1 MVKIKYNYMGFC
13 SEVTSSKTELILGR
27 KTPNSKPHVA
37 LNIDSNVEPIH
48 AKIWKQDDRWWV
60 EDLSSNKGTFL
71 NGHALEVPQI
81 FEAGDVIK
89 VGSTELTVEE
99 VIEQVDSQPNAA
111 TDSQLAQQA
120 TATSS
125 AEQVRLQPLRQDAPY
140 ATADESSLMISSS
153 VNALKRAPLEID
165 TLAANLRSKISNLLE
180 IPLELAAASD
190 IENLCLR
197 TIESI
202 FKIIPNGRRGIF
214 FVVEKETGKLVI
226 QASLP
231 EDPPVS
237 ATLVKRTISEGRA
250 FLWRCTNEMEITDSM
265 QRHSMASGMYC
276 PLYWQNDLQG
286 VLCVDSANEV
296 DAFSED
302 DLKMLVAIS
311 QYAAAAIAN
320 YSLQENLRQY
330 ASVMEKLQTN
340 FSPKL
345 KQRLADLDRRG
356 KLSSGGQNSEITVLI
371 CGLRGFKM
379 AQAGL
384 NPDEALDMLHEYS
397 SEMVRIIF
405 ENEGTVYKFVGDAIL
420 AVFGSPDSDSQQN
433 TRATHAALSMQR
445 AIHQINSGR
454 KWRKTPTCELGVG
467 IHCGDA
473 LHGFIGAIDRLEFAI
488 IGDVIKQA
496 MRYGYTALAGDII
509 ASPELGEKIRGDFEL
524 VPVAVV
530 SKNNRE
536 LPAFRVVKSLH

>member
-1 MVKIKYNYMGFC
+1 MVKIKCNYMGFC

-27 KTPNSKPHVA
+27 KTPNSKPHVP

-48 AKIWKQDDRWWV
+48 AKIWKKDDRWWV
-60 EDLSSNKGTFL
+60 EDLSTNKGTFL
-71 NGHALEVPQI
+71 NGHALEAPQI
-81 FEAGDVIK
+81 LQAGDVIK

-99 VIEQVDSQPNAA
+99 VTEQVDPASN
-111 TDSQLAQQA
+111 
-120 TATSS
+120 ATSAPLPEHAPPTAG
-125 AEQVRLQPLRQDAPY
+125 AEDARVPRQDLLHAS
-140 ATADESSLMISSS
+140 ADESNLMVSSS

-165 TLAANLRSKISNLLE
+165 ALAANLRSKISSLLE
-180 IPLELAAASD
+180 IPLELAAASG

-202 FKIIPNGRRGIF
+202 FKIIPNARRGIF

-226 QASLP
+226 QACLP

-276 PLYWQNDLQG
+276 PLFWQNDLQG

-330 ASVMEKLQTN
+330 ASVMERLQTN

-356 KLSSGGQNSEITVLI
+356 KLSPGGQNSEITLLI

-397 SEMVRIIF
+397 REMVRIIF
-405 ENEGTVYKFVGDAIL
+405 ENEGTVYKFVGDTIL

-433 TRATHAALSMQR
+433 TRAAHAALSMQR

-454 KWRKTPTCELGVG
+454 KWRKAPTCELGVG

-473 LHGFIGAIDRLEFAI
+473 LHGFIGVIDRLEFAI
-488 IGDVIKQA
+488 IGDVIKQT
-496 MRYGYTALAGDII
+496 MRYGYTAPAGDII

-530 SKNNRE
+530 SKNNQE